1 MTNPEVEAR
10 WTATLEAVT
19 RDLSDTAGVI
29 VRVPGWQPA
38 DLDTGLYWLRMQIYE
53 GFQVG
58 YLVERDAAG
67 AVLWLKGWEEDWDGG
82 EPEWAVV
89 KAIPVAPSNPDQ
101 EDW

>member
-10 WTATLEAVT
+10 WAATLAAVSQ
-19 RDLSDTAGVI
+19 DLSGAEHVT

-58 YLVERDAAG
+58 WLIERDEEG
-67 AVLWLKGWEEDWDGG
+67 AMLWLKGWEDEWDGG
-82 EPEWAVV
+82 EPEWDAV
-89 KAIPVAPSNPDQ
+89 KAIPMIPPTPASG
-101 EDW
+101 